1 MLIVIFYLQINLFL
15 YLFIYGYIYYFS
27 VCNIFCIFYMLENSL
42 YIQTASA
49 STIIYY
55 LIHLVHL
62 DKMVI
67 LKLIFIQCITNSLSN
82 YLLRCIRSI
91 FTAIKTALTGFSHL
105 SIVARFLGSKVKK
118 VVNNLVLQGL
128 K

>member
-1 MLIVIFYLQINLFL
+1 MLIVIFYLQIHLFL

-27 VCNIFCIFYMLENSL
+27 VCNIFCIFYMLENIYIL

-62 DKMVI
+62 VWFQIHLMMVI

-82 YLLRCIRSI
+82 YL
-91 FTAIKTALTGFSHL
+91 
-105 SIVARFLGSKVKK
+105 
-118 VVNNLVLQGL
+118 
-128 K
+128 